1 MCSIRGKDT
10 QFIPVSP
17 TPSAEFSHIVQEVQ
31 PEEVHGKPEEVRGK
45 PEEVHGKPEEAPGGG
60 AKGRNRRAAER
71 TASKIVFPLVFTT
84 ACTIFAAVKSFY

>member
-31 PEEVHGKPEEVRGK
+31 PEEVHGKPEEA
-45 PEEVHGKPEEAPGGG
+45 HGGG